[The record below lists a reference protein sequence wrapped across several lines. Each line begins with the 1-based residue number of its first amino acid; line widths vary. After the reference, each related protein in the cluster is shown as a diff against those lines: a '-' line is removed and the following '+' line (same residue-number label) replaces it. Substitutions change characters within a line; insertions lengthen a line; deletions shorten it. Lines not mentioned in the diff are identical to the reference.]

1 MKEVYIKGSRTIRYF
16 VVCLFFII
24 LFGVNTI
31 NRAAWFLDFLIL
43 MAVTIFLIGIRKRFE
58 FSNVSLLCLT
68 IFMVLNLIGWN
79 YGMENVPLDEI
90 MNLFNLVRNPYD
102 RVVHF
107 ASGLLLFY
115 PLKEILQIKIKTK
128 KNFMFFLTFLAI
140 MGIAGIYEVL
150 EWIGSQIISPAAAG
164 VYLGLQGDSWD
175 AQKDM
180 IMAGLG
186 SLFYIFLSFLYNLKT
201 RFRKSGI

>member
-107 ASGLLLFY
+107 AS
-115 PLKEILQIKIKTK
+115 
-128 KNFMFFLTFLAI
+128 
-140 MGIAGIYEVL
+140 
-150 EWIGSQIISPAAAG
+150 
-164 VYLGLQGDSWD
+164 
-175 AQKDM
+175 
-180 IMAGLG
+180 
-186 SLFYIFLSFLYNLKT
+186 
-201 RFRKSGI
+201 